1 MSVLV
6 ADVSVDH
13 HAPRPTTHRRGQ
25 SKPALGSAEKPN
37 SEKQKEKC
45 KHDYTVDHVKGNS
58 WILAREDASDHFLY
72 CLYLWHRTGD

>member
-58 WILAREDASDHFLY
+58 
-72 CLYLWHRTGD
+72 